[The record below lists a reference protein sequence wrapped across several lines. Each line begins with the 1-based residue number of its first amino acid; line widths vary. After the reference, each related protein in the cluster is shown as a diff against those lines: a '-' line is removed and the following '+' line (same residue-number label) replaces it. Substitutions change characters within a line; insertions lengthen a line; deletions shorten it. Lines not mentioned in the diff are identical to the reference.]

1 MGKKFQYLYI
11 LLIINSTIITFNTI
25 CHIFVLCKFPFDFW
39 FHIENVI
46 INLLLIIF
54 FLLLKYKVTSFT
66 NLWFNLISIYM
77 VLLFFVILIDLY
89 GPISDI
95 MSYISCGDPICLSVD
110 KEAFTQELF
119 RTMYENFLNQINCL
133 PEDIDKIS
141 LERKIEPSRSIDRWA
156 SNASRIKYGFTTLGY
171 GTVPLG
177 LGQLV
182 APLLIAKIPYKYKVG
197 SVAVGTGF
205 GMTIEAI
212 SKWTGQ

>member
-11 LLIINSTIITFNTI
+11 LLLINSTIIIFNTI
-25 CHIFVLCKFPFDFW
+25 CHIFVLFNFPFDFW

-95 MSYISCGDPICLSVD
+95 MFYLSCGDPICLSVD
-110 KEAFTQELF
+110 KKAFTQELF
-119 RTMYENFLNQINCL
+119 RILYDNFV
-133 PEDIDKIS
+133 S
-141 LERKIEPSRSIDRWA
+141 
-156 SNASRIKYGFTTLGY
+156 
-171 GTVPLG
+171 
-177 LGQLV
+177 QL
-182 APLLIAKIPYKYKVG
+182 
-197 SVAVGTGF
+197 
-205 GMTIEAI
+205 
-212 SKWTGQ
+212 